1 MGRHNCAAELQED
14 AFELLL
20 REEDDSAVR
29 PQTLQSAEAS
39 HLSQHGEVQMH
50 CISIAGG
57 CQCVVQSD
65 RQT

>member
-1 MGRHNCAAELQED
+1 MGRKHCAAEHEED

-29 PQTLQSAEAS
+29 SQTLQAAEAS

-57 CQCVVQSD
+57 CVVQHD
-65 RQT
+65 R